1 MNKILNVNSFFTKII
16 LAVLSFAVIVCI
28 FIPYLRV
35 PAVESIQ
42 DVDTVN
48 FTLDRKIGKNQST
61 FNISE
66 FTSSSVPA
74 FELYKDEALT
84 ETVDK
89 SKVPLNGD
97 TCTYYFATY
106 AYGYDAENKKAGL
119 QSNLI
124 KVYTVIFNKDTKN
137 NSKVLVQRKTGD
149 DATITIRVPKATTFD
164 FARVIDTK
172 TAWIKQD
179 TKNPQLISSTEGR
192 ELKSIAIDPGAAFS
206 YYVAITLKSEI
217 DYRDKVLGKSEEDS
231 KPVYIPLDIFTLTVE
246 RDAERNTLPVVGE
259 IGGSIMSKEL
269 NGKMDFYD
277 DDIFMLAFMVL
288 GAISALFAFIIPN
301 KFKLIELVIAEI
313 MGIGLV
319 ILPILDMSFYTSYG
333 FLVDSGVYIL
343 IVLGVLIMLVA
354 VWDYLR
360 CTAEY
365 KAEMIHIYGED
376 YFDPARKAAIK
387 AEFKAKD
394 IAYKAELKANKE
406 ALKAEK
412 KAGKAA
418 K

>member
-35 PAVESIQ
+35 PAVESVQ

-66 FTSSSVPA
+66 FTSSSAPA

-106 AYGYDAENKKAGL
+106 AYGYNVENKKEGL
-119 QSNLI
+119 KTNLI
-124 KVYTVIFNKDTKN
+124 KVYTVTFNKDVKN
-137 NSKVLVQRKTGD
+137 NSQVRVERNIA

-172 TAWIKQD
+172 TAWLKQD
-179 TKNPQLISSTEGR
+179 TKMAQQFSSIDGK
-192 ELKSIAIDPGAAFS
+192 ELKSIALDPGAAVS
-206 YYVAITLKSEI
+206 YYAAITLKSEV
-217 DYRDKVLGKSEEDS
+217 DPTAKLLGKPEENS
-231 KPVYIPLDIFTLTVE
+231 GPVYLPLDIFTLTVE

-259 IGGSIMSKEL
+259 IGGSVMSKEV
-269 NGKMDFYD
+269 NGKMEFYD
-277 DDIFMLAFMVL
+277 DDIFMFAFMIL
-288 GAISALFAFIIPN
+288 GAMSALFAFIIPN

-333 FLVDSGVYIL
+333 FLVDPGVYIL

>member
-1 MNKILNVNSFFTKII
+1 MNKILNVNRFFTKII
-16 LAVLSFAVIVCI
+16 LAILSFAVIVCI
-28 FIPYLRV
+28 FIPYLRI
-35 PAVESIQ
+35 PAVDSVK
-42 DVDTVN
+42 DVDIKN

-66 FTSSSVPA
+66 FTTAAYPA
-74 FELYKDEALT
+74 FELYKDAELT
-84 ETVDK
+84 QTVDK
-89 SKVPLNGD
+89 SKVPLEGD

-106 AYGYDAENKKAGL
+106 AYGYNVDDKKAGM
-119 QSNLI
+119 QANLI
-124 KVYTVIFNKDTKN
+124 KVYTVTFNKDTKN
-137 NSKVLVQRKTGD
+137 NSQVRVERNIA
-149 DATITIRVPKATTFD
+149 DATITIRVPKATNFD

-172 TAWIKQD
+172 TAWLKQD
-179 TKNPQLISSTEGR
+179 TKMPQQFTSLDGK
-192 ELKSIAIDPGAAFS
+192 ELKSLSIEPGASIS
-206 YYVAITLKSEI
+206 YYVAITLKSEV
-217 DYRDKVLGKSEEDS
+217 DPTAKLLNKPEENS
-231 KPVYIPLDIFTLTVE
+231 GPVYLPLDIFTLYVE
-246 RDAERNTLPVVGE
+246 RDGARNTLPVVGE
-259 IGGSIMSKEL
+259 IGGSVMSKEL

-277 DDIFMLAFMVL
+277 DDAFMFAFMVL
-288 GAISALFAFIIPN
+288 GAMSALFAFIIPN

-333 FLVDSGVYIL
+333 FLVDPGVYIL

-354 VWDYLR
+354 VWDYIR

-394 IAYKAELKANKE
+394 LAYKAELKANKE
-406 ALKAEK
+406 ALKEAK

>member
-35 PAVESIQ
+35 PAVEAIQ
-42 DVDTVN
+42 DIDTVN

-66 FTSSSVPA
+66 FTASNTPS

-106 AYGYDAENKKAGL
+106 AYGYNVENKKAGL

-124 KVYTVIFNKDTKN
+124 KVYTVTFNKDVKN
-137 NSKVLVQRKTGD
+137 NSKVRVERNIA

-172 TAWIKQD
+172 TAWLKQD
-179 TKNPQLISSTEGR
+179 TKMPQQFSSIEGK
-192 ELKSIAIDPGAAFS
+192 ELKSIPIDPGAAVS
-206 YYVAITLKSEI
+206 YYVAITLKSEV
-217 DYRDKVLGKSEEDS
+217 DPTAQLLGKPEETSDS
-231 KPVYIPLDIFTLTVE
+231 VYLPLDIFTLTVE

-259 IGGSIMSKEL
+259 IGGSVMSKEL
-269 NGKMDFYD
+269 NGKMEFYD
-277 DDIFMLAFMVL
+277 EDAFMFAFLIL
-288 GAISALFAFIIPN
+288 GAMSALFAFVIPN
-301 KFKLIELVIAEI
+301 KFKIIELVIAEI

-333 FLVDSGVYIL
+333 FLVDPGVYIL
-343 IVLGVLIMLVA
+343 IVLGVLVMLAA

>member
-28 FIPYLRV
+28 FIPYLRI
-35 PAVESIQ
+35 PAVESVQ
-42 DVDTVN
+42 DVDIKN
-48 FTLDRKIGKNQST
+48 LTLDRKIGKNQST

-66 FTSSSVPA
+66 FTSSGSPA

-97 TCTYYFATY
+97 SCTYYFATY
-106 AYGYDAENKKAGL
+106 AYGYNVENKKAGL

-124 KVYTVIFNKDTKN
+124 KVYTVTFNKDAKN
-137 NSKVLVQRKTGD
+137 NSKVLVKRDIKK
-149 DATITIRVPKATTFD
+149 ATITVRVPKATTFD

-179 TKNPQLISSTEGR
+179 TTQPNPISSIDGR
-192 ELKSIAIDPGAAFS
+192 EIKSVSIDPGAAVS
-206 YYVAITLKSEI
+206 YYCAITLRSEI
-217 DYRDKVLGKSEEDS
+217 DNRDILAGKKEEDS
-231 KPVYIPLDIFTLTVE
+231 NIVYLPLDIFTLTVE

-259 IGGSIMSKEL
+259 IGGSIMSKEA
-269 NGKMDFYD
+269 NGKINFYD
-277 DDIFMLAFMVL
+277 DDAFMLAFMVL

-333 FLVDSGVYIL
+333 FMADPGAYIL
-343 IVLGVLIMLVA
+343 IVLGVLLMLVA
-354 VWDYLR
+354 VWDYIR

-387 AEFKAKD
+387 AEFKEKD
-394 IAYKAELKANKE
+394 LAYKAELKANKE